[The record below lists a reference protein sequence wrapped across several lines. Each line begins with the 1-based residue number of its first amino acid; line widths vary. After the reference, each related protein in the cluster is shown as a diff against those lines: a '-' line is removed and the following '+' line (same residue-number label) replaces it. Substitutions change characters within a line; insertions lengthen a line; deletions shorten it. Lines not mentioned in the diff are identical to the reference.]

1 LRQRLPIPAVTATA
15 VTAIVLLA
23 ILLGGCGGSSGSSS
37 SSSSSSSG
45 NGVAAKTPSQ
55 ILAAAKT
62 AADSASS
69 VHVSGSI
76 VSASAPITLNLE
88 LLAGKGGRGQ
98 ISENGLSFNLIQV
111 GGTAYIS
118 GSPAFYSH
126 FGGPAAA
133 QLLEGK
139 WLKVSSSEGNFSTLG
154 SLTNLSQLLNTALAN
169 HGTLAKGVITTVDGQ
184 KVLSVTD
191 VSHGGTL
198 YVATT
203 GKPYP
208 IEITKSGKA
217 GGKILFDR
225 WNAPVTLAAPKS
237 SIDLAQLQSH
247 N

>member
-1 LRQRLPIPAVTATA
+1 MRLRLPLPAVT
-15 VTAIVLLA
+15 VLVLVA
-23 ILLGGCGGSSGSSS
+23 ALLGGCGGSSSSS
-37 SSSSSSSG
+37 GSSSSG
-45 NGVAAKTPSQ
+45 NGVASKTPSQ

-76 VSASAPITLNLE
+76 VGGSAPITLNLE

-111 GGTAYIS
+111 GETAYIS

-139 WLKVSSSEGNFSTLG
+139 WLKVPSSDGTFSTLG
-154 SLTNLSQLLNTALAN
+154 SLTNLSQLLNTALAS
-169 HGTLAKGVITTVDGQ
+169 HGTLAKGVTTTVDGQ

-208 IEITKSGKA
+208 IEITKGGKS

-237 SIDLAQLQSH
+237 SIDLSQLESH